1 VTLATEVRAKRPRSA
16 NLAGKPSLSWHRL
29 RNSCSARCCSPRLL
43 TFYQQLVVRVSRD
56 AVINARLAVIRAPI
70 DGVATASVT
79 TPGSAMKAGE
89 AGGRVEDLLA
99 DDARP
104 AQLLREVSATAR
116 IDEARANLAAAAAR
130 EADAKAA
137 AGRGAALHARGF
149 QSDEAQD
156 KARHAQ
162 EVEEQGAIAAR
173 KRLDTLGVELDAARS
188 GTFLGDSYNDAP
200 SSLQRARE
208 LLLRITESPWSPMA
222 VEAWALIF
230 KNIAN

>member
-1 VTLATEVRAKRPRSA
+1 MAAIGAL
-16 NLAGKPSLSWHRL
+16 
-29 RNSCSARCCSPRLL
+29 
-43 TFYQQLVVRVSRD
+43 Q
-56 AVINARLAVIRAPI
+56 
-70 DGVATASVT
+70 SV
-79 TPGSAMKAGE
+79 
-89 AGGRVEDLLA
+89 A
-99 DDARP
+99 DDCGNLNCASTKRARTSP
-104 AQLLREVSATAR
+104 L
-116 IDEARANLAAAAAR
+116 AAAR

-173 KRLDTLGVELDAARS
+173 KRLDTLGVEFDAARS

-208 LLLRITESPWSPMA
+208 LSLRITETQTAIS
-222 VEAWALIF
+222 LQGGQCGF
-230 KNIAN
+230 R

>member
-1 VTLATEVRAKRPRSA
+1 
-16 NLAGKPSLSWHRL
+16 
-29 RNSCSARCCSPRLL
+29 
-43 TFYQQLVVRVSRD
+43 
-56 AVINARLAVIRAPI
+56 
-70 DGVATASVT
+70 
-79 TPGSAMKAGE
+79 
-89 AGGRVEDLLA
+89 
-99 DDARP
+99 
-104 AQLLREVSATAR
+104 VSATAR

>member
-1 VTLATEVRAKRPRSA
+1 
-16 NLAGKPSLSWHRL
+16 
-29 RNSCSARCCSPRLL
+29 
-43 TFYQQLVVRVSRD
+43 
-56 AVINARLAVIRAPI
+56 VI
-70 DGVATASVT
+70 
-79 TPGSAMKAGE
+79 
-89 AGGRVEDLLA
+89 
-99 DDARP
+99 
-104 AQLLREVSATAR
+104 ATAR

-137 AGRGAALHARGF
+137 AGRGAALHVRGF
-149 QSDEAQD
+149 QSDEAQDIARQYGFSSCLPRSTQD

-208 LLLRITESPWSPMA
+208 LLLRITESPWSPIA